1 MIKLILARLLGLGAL
16 LTVFQCQPT
25 HGATTF
31 DQRHRE
37 PTLKTIRLP
46 AQYAIFNVY
55 DKLLFDADIETNG
68 ERPSSDCR
76 PEHSLGPISRIFLRL
91 QIPNFA
97 LVPLF
102 LVGIGLG
109 FLGFKCAAYAADTRR
124 DILIVP
130 GLLIALCGGGIASA
144 VFTWVISP

>member
-25 HGATTF
+25 YGAI

-37 PTLKTIRLP
+37 PTLETIRLP

-55 DKLLFDADIETNG
+55 DKLLFDSEIETNG

-76 PEHSLGPISRIFLRL
+76 PKHSLGPISQLFVPL

-102 LVGIGLG
+102 LVGIAIAL
-109 FLGFKCAAYAADTRR
+109 LGFKFAAYAADTRR

-130 GLLIALCGGGIASA
+130 GFLIAFCGAGISSA